1 MGFYP
6 GAEGGRRASFTDVN
20 SCADDIVCPENLEE
34 QREERKIL
42 YSQVMSVEMRM
53 IPFT

>member
-42 YSQVMSVEMRM
+42 YSQVTSVEMRM